1 MIMEDP
7 TTSLTSA
14 EREKLFNPA
23 AHVDSPPLA
32 CQSDKEMSSLQSAL
46 DFLTLGQRETLET
59 IVMNIANERGNRA
72 LDTIREEITRTT
84 EGLPD
89 DQSTL
94 NGVSDPV
101 NSALVIGDEYADAI
115 DEAFES
121 RLPLLGC
128 W

>member
-1 MIMEDP
+1 MEDP

-14 EREKLFNPA
+14 EREKLFKPA

-32 CQSDKEMSSLQSAL
+32 CQSDEEMSSLQSAMDL
-46 DFLTLGQRETLET
+46 LTLSQRATLET

-72 LDTIREEITRTT
+72 LDAIREEITKTT

-89 DQSTL
+89 NRSTL
-94 NGVSDPV
+94 DGVSDPV
-101 NSALVIGDEYADAI
+101 KSGLDIGDEYADAI

-121 RLPLLGC
+121 RIPLLGC